1 MKKIL
6 KLFIVTLSLFVSSCS
21 KVNKKIEFLNTK
33 DVLVVTCGK
42 EYDSLKEFNN
52 YYIIPS
58 ESDLASTQIDNAYRC
73 VGING
78 NDVESSILTTSL
90 FDKIEDITSK
100 VGSCLILTGF
110 KDYNFLDETIFAFD
124 GGSKTN
130 VSINKFYAFWFV
142 SENYGYRLEEVTAME
157 GNSTVKFDSLLLENC
172 IKKFLDLKR
181 NNKYRD
187 N

>member
-6 KLFIVTLSLFVSSCS
+6 ISFALAVSMIFTSCTNVD
-21 KVNKKIEFLNTK
+21 KNVEFLNSK
-33 DVLVVTCGK
+33 DVLLITFGK
-42 EYDSLKEFNN
+42 EYSDLKQFNN
-52 YYIIPS
+52 YYNYTTES
-58 ESDLASTQIDNAYRC
+58 EISSLKVNNAYRC
-73 VGING
+73 VAING

-100 VGSCLILTGF
+100 AGSCLILTGF

-130 VSINKFYAFWFV
+130 VSINTFYAFWFV

-157 GNSTVKFDSLLLENC
+157 GNSTVKFDSFIIGELYQKIFGFE
-172 IKKFLDLKR
+172 KEQ
-181 NNKYRD
+181 
-187 N
+187 